1 MAEDAESIE
10 NAQLADNFIIDQKIE
25 ISEETLPTYCSLLE
39 DLKDIEKGARA
50 DKFSIDKSCNED
62 NSLSLADYM
71 AMADDLED
79 IMECFRRCKVLTAN
93 GKELVEKIAHLEAQ
107 LKEYKVCPLCG
118 HELNGEHKEC

>member
-1 MAEDAESIE
+1 
-10 NAQLADNFIIDQKIE
+10 
-25 ISEETLPTYCSLLE
+25 
-39 DLKDIEKGARA
+39 
-50 DKFSIDKSCNED
+50 
-62 NSLSLADYM
+62 M

>member
-1 MAEDAESIE
+1 
-10 NAQLADNFIIDQKIE
+10 
-25 ISEETLPTYCSLLE
+25 
-39 DLKDIEKGARA
+39 
-50 DKFSIDKSCNED
+50 
-62 NSLSLADYM
+62 M

-93 GKELVEKIAHLEAQ
+93 GKELVEKITHLEAQ